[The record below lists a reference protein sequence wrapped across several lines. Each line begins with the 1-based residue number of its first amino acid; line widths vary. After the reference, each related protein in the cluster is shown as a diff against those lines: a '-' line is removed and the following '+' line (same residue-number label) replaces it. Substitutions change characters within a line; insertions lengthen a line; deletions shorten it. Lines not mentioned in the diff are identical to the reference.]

1 MRNVMILLI
10 LTVLLL
16 IVGCIQQPQQVVV
29 VEEKDYETFDD
40 VDKNGEEY
48 ESYTMCIDSCDSCVE
63 SCEDRLF
70 VELELCGNI
79 NSESLK
85 QNCLDKVYFA
95 EAIASGTLTKC
106 EAIQDEFEQDSCKV
120 SVTAQAAVEQNNIGY
135 CDELDDLGKE
145 ECTNTYYTESA
156 IAENDPN
163 YCEALEG
170 YDKEFCLEKF
180 EVE

>member
-106 EAIQDEFEQDSCKV
+106 DAIDDEDDNSACKV
-120 SVTAQAAVEQNNIGY
+120 LVTVDAAVEQNNIGY
-135 CDELDDLGKE
+135 CDELNE
-145 ECTNTYYTESA
+145 EFVQVCRDSYYMESA
-156 IAENDPN
+156 INENDPS
-163 YCEALEG
+163 YCEALENSL
-170 YDKEFCLEKF
+170 KESCLENF
-180 EVE
+180 EVD